1 MVHPVLLTSTDSSQ
15 LGIAGTPVMTTE
27 RPQLYQNTDRKESE
41 TLGQDQNAQES
52 AQLASDWGTDRAW
65 WGQHLPQQNKLT
77 EDQSSNSK
85 GNKHKLRP
93 VIKHHTTKIYGEVK
107 TKLQLI
113 TLVLHPLS
121 SLPLAKSLQRRKA
134 RGIQQIN
141 VCHLRRGEQCMWQV
155 CITTVAMETQ
165 HCVLCVL
172 LSNLSLP
179 TL

>member
-1 MVHPVLLTSTDSSQ
+1 MVHPVLLTSTGSSQ
-15 LGIAGTPVMTTE
+15 LGIAGTPVMKLWLQKGLSCI
-27 RPQLYQNTDRKESE
+27 R
-41 TLGQDQNAQES
+41 TLTGRNQSHLVTIKLHRNQHN
-52 AQLASDWGTDRAW
+52 WGTDRAW